1 MLIIDFSF
9 SDSHRTYSGK
19 NDDFP
24 IQIVLI
30 VLEIILVV
38 LNAVPVIYL
47 KCGGQNKAKCQL
59 FLTGKYND
67 YLDLII
73 IKGKMPICNRT

>member
-9 SDSHRTYSGK
+9 SDSPRSYSGK
-19 NDDFP
+19 NEDLP

-30 VLEIILVV
+30 ILEIILVV
-38 LNAVPVIYL
+38 LNTMPIIYL

-59 FLTGKYND
+59 FLTGKYHD
-67 YLDLII
+67 YLNLII
-73 IKGKMPICNRT
+73 IKGKMPSCNRT